1 MPFEKLMFTRE
12 QHEQWKK
19 EIAEQKKTMPNKSQE
34 SAM

>member
-12 QHEQWKK
+12 QHEQWK